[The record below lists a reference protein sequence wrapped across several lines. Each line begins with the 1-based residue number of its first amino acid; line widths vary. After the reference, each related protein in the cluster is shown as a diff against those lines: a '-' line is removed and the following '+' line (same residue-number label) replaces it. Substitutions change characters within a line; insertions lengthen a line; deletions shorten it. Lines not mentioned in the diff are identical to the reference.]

1 MPKITSYQAQLA
13 LAAEL
18 RKSLD
23 ELQQGLEQNIQDIV
37 KKACELHDAGMMEE
51 TYKDFAANYMAETI
65 KKIKSVIII
74 VNERDI
80 PFVNEYMG
88 RLDWLKEQYG
98 NA

>member
-23 ELQQGLEQNIQDIV
+23 ELQQGLEKNYQDIV

-51 TYKDFAANYMAETI
+51 TYKNFVDNYMEETV
-65 KKIKSVIII
+65 KKIKSVINI

-80 PFVNEYMG
+80 PFVNEYMK
-88 RLDWLKEQYG
+88 RLEWLIEQYG